1 MSHDC
6 KSTGSRE
13 DRILACPDRWHRVHY
28 KINFLL
34 LVIIAQSNGVPRDMI
49 WGLKTVFYHL
59 DTAYQ
64 TSENGK
70 KCLYRKRDDNIAKGE
85 QRVLT

>member
-1 MSHDC
+1 MHALTDGIGC
-6 KSTGSRE
+6 
-13 DRILACPDRWHRVHY
+13 IY

-70 KCLYRKRDDNIAKGE
+70 KCLYRKRDDNIVKGE